1 MRDTFQSR
9 GVTRGTKITNSSQTW
24 LFQNRTYYYGVR
36 VVSGFGAFWQSHTAL
51 CAVSPQVRS
60 ILSMWLKNSI
70 YFASSPLR
78 GCFFIW
84 LKFGRECKYMQIQ
97 QKHPGTHA
105 CQELKKTVSK
115 VLIQYNKYKVSLI
128 VHSVVDKFKKMFLI
142 VQRQSWMC
150 RLWAAMI
157 NSLLPAG

>member
-60 ILSMWLKNSI
+60 ILSMWLKKYI
-70 YFASSPLR
+70 YFASFPFKWL
-78 GCFFIW
+78 FFYLGEIW
-84 LKFGRECKYMQIQ
+84 TRVQIYANST
-97 QKHPGTHA
+97 KTSMA
-105 CQELKKTVSK
+105 TCLSRKTVSK

-142 VQRQSWMC
+142 VQRQGWMC

>member
-1 MRDTFQSR
+1 MVLAPS
-9 GVTRGTKITNSSQTW
+9 GKVTQ
-24 LFQNRTYYYGVR
+24 LY
-36 VVSGFGAFWQSHTAL
+36 AL
-51 CAVSPQVRS
+51 CRHRCVQYCQCDLRNIS
-60 ILSMWLKNSI
+60 ILPL
-70 YFASSPLR
+70 SPLS
-78 GCFFIW
+78 GCSFIW
-84 LKFGRECKYMQIQ
+84 VKFGRECKYMQIQ
-97 QKHPGTHA
+97 QKHPWTHA

-142 VQRQSWMC
+142 VQRQGWMC